1 MQYIKSLLGAF
12 LMLLFFSSSIN
23 AQKKS
28 LPCLNKQ
35 FDVVANIVITE
46 GDTLGVHPDSIIE
59 VMGRVNELFAPICV
73 SFRICELDTIENFQ
87 YDSVKV
93 FEWDE
98 MQVVYHQQRKINM
111 FWVSQFDFENTL
123 CGVSELGGIGNTEN
137 GGILM
142 MKGECVN
149 EFAIAHELGRFFGV
163 PYTFGE
169 DEENQSAELV
179 RGENCETEGD
189 LICDTPADPYEIGD
203 EISTYVN
210 VENNCRFINQKRDN
224 ANDWYTPHVGNIM
237 SFYQDECKCDFS
249 DEQYRLM
256 VANYLATNPR
266 LY

>member
-1 MQYIKSLLGAF
+1 MQYKKSLLGAF
-12 LMLLFFSSSIN
+12 LMLLFFTSTIH

-46 GDTLGVHPDSIIE
+46 GDTLGVHPDSIIA

-93 FEWDE
+93 YEWDE
-98 MQVVYHQQRKINM
+98 MQVIYHQQRKINM
-111 FWVSQFDFENTL
+111 FWVSQFDFDNTL

-142 MKGECVN
+142 MKGDCVN

-179 RGENCETEGD
+179 RGQNCETEGD
-189 LICDTPADPYEIGD
+189 LICDTPADPYELGD
-203 EISTYVN
+203 EVSAYVT
-210 VENNCRFINQKRDN
+210 VDNNCRFVNQKRDN
-224 ANDWYTPHVGNIM
+224 ENDWFTPHVGNIM
-237 SFYQDECKCDFS
+237 SFYPDDCKCDFS
-249 DEQYRLM
+249 DGQYRLM
-256 VANYLATNPR
+256 VANYLATNPK